1 MKQGYENLKVMQNV
15 VFKNSFIY
23 YAVAFTLSIYMF
35 VVWSFCFIENSEF
48 FADLL
53 IYS

>member
-1 MKQGYENLKVMQNV
+1 MKGYNNLKEVEDV

-23 YAVAFTLSIYMF
+23 YAVAFMWLYLY
-35 VVWSFCFIENSEF
+35 VVWSFRFSEDSEF
-48 FADLL
+48 LADLL